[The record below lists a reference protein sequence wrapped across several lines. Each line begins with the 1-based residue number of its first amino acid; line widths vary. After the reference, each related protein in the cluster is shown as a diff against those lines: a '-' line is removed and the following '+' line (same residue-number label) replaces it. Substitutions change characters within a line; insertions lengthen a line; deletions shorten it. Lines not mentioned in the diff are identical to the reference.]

1 MISLPLVRLRCR
13 CNVWLDR
20 MGSKHKLTITVLV
33 FFYWLQRYVLRS
45 ARMEVPVQ
53 LQIAVPALVGG
64 LGALA
69 AKVCDS
75 MHDQK

>member
-1 MISLPLVRLRCR
+1 MDGKDGIKTRIDNIVP
-13 CNVWLDR
+13 
-20 MGSKHKLTITVLV
+20 V
-33 FFYWLQRYVLRS
+33 FFYWLQPYALRS

-64 LGALA
+64 LEALA
-69 AKVCDS
+69 VKVCDS